1 MKLFFDYIR
10 NFYWKSK
17 NSENY
22 KLNSDQYSNRKKN
35 FEFILKNCECISSTD
50 FKRTISEII
59 KNEKDY
65 YQLSRVLKNETL
77 NNYKNKKINHVE
89 ILNYDFKEDET
100 KRKVVLMCKEP
111 VFVGIKLS
119 IIDNQVY
126 QRNIINNLEKNRK
139 ILSSLN
145 LNFGDTLKMSDKI
158 LNFILKFN
166 HKIKIFES
174 RFYKKNKFDKN
185 LYYLVINETFIP
197 RSEIMPSMYLHKNQ
211 LRSKIECKFFNIL
224 NNDIDVYSEFKKKN
238 SDYCI
243 KLSLL
248 NYMSNFFDK
257 LIFKNEKKKNILSKH
272 FNLRK
277 NINFKENTK
286 VNFDIIFKYVDR
298 LVTFNSDNQMRI
310 EIDFKNLITKN
321 FLFFGKFF
329 IGMSFKNNKEKIY
342 FNCRVY
348 THQLPN
354 IEYNYLSEKSIN
366 LFTISY
372 IKFEN
377 FKNPIFKYFNNINIK
392 NFFGNFDITN
402 FGINCI
408 YYDSIYLSMYLNLDG
423 KLRLKLIIN
432 NK

>member
-1 MKLFFDYIR
+1 MKLFFDYFK
-10 NFYWKSK
+10 NFYQKSK

-22 KLNSDQYSNRKKN
+22 TINNDQYLNSKKN
-35 FEFILKNCECISSTD
+35 FEFIYKNCEDISSTEL
-50 FKRTISEII
+50 KKTISEII

-65 YQLSRVLKNETL
+65 NQISRVLKNETF

-89 ILNYDFKEDET
+89 ILNYDFKEDQK
-100 KRKVVLMCKEP
+100 KRKVVLICKEP
-111 VFVGIKLS
+111 IFVGIKLS
-119 IIDNQVY
+119 MMDNQVY
-126 QRNIINNLEKNRK
+126 QRNIINSLEKNRK
-139 ILSSLN
+139 TLSSLN
-145 LNFGDTLKMSDKI
+145 LNFGDTLKMSNKI

-174 RFYKKNKFDKN
+174 RFYKTNKLDKN

-197 RSEIMPSMYLHKNQ
+197 RSEIIPSMYLHKNQ
-211 LRSKIECKFFNIL
+211 VRSKMECKFFNIL
-224 NNDIDVYSEFKKKN
+224 NNNIDMYSEFKKRN

-248 NYMSNFFDK
+248 NYMNNFFDK
-257 LIFKNEKKKNILSKH
+257 FIIKNEKKKNILGKH

-286 VNFDIIFKYVDR
+286 VNFDLILKYVDS
-298 LVTFNSDNQMRI
+298 LVNINSDNQMKI
-310 EIDFKNLITKN
+310 EIDFKNLIRKN

-342 FNCRVY
+342 FNCRLF
-348 THQLPN
+348 TPQLPN
-354 IEYNYLSEKSIN
+354 IEFNYLSEKSIN
-366 LFTISY
+366 LFNISY

-377 FKNPIFKYFNNINIK
+377 FKTPIFKYFNNINIK
-392 NFFGNFDITN
+392 NYFGTFDIKN

-408 YYDSIYLSMYLNLDG
+408 YYDYIYLSIFLNLNG
-423 KLRLKLIIN
+423 KIRLKLVIN